1 MSAFTD
7 RLYRQWRQAH
17 GGSGYG
23 FEDRLAL
30 TARPGRSPSPRKAK
44 AQRANAGPSVHKPTD
59 KESNHGISQV

>member
-23 FEDRLAL
+23 FEDRLQ
-30 TARPGRSPSPRKAK
+30 RPVGLGRSPSKAK
-44 AQRANAGPSVHKPTD
+44 RQRVPSAGVSVHKPTG
-59 KESNHGISQV
+59 KESTHGITQV